1 MNRRAWAIFV
11 FVCLLLAGTSG
22 VLAYLRSNQR
32 LGRPAVRVGLQP
44 TYDGE
49 GSVVATNSV
58 DLPERVLD
66 MDSSTA
72 PMTRKELE
80 MLPKDTTFG
89 RRVYRAPD
97 GFQIACNVILMGS
110 DRTSIHK
117 PEYCLPGQGWLI
129 DERAKEQVG
138 IPIDRPHP
146 YQLPVMKWFA
156 SGALETADGRKT
168 ALRAVYVFW
177 FVADNEMTASHYD
190 RLRWLSRD
198 LLLKGVLQRWAYVS
212 CFAVC
217 YPGQEEA
224 TFQRIRAFIAEAVP
238 EFQSAPAS
246 KSADPS
252 SHALHKPM

>member
-1 MNRRAWAIFV
+1 MRLRSVKILV
-11 FVCLLLAGTSG
+11 TVLLLVSAFAGFLSG
-22 VLAYLRSNQR
+22 WKRIQK
-32 LGRPAVRVGLQP
+32 LGRPGVKIVAEPV
-44 TYDGE
+44 YDEKGNPV
-49 GSVVATNSV
+49 SSHSAY
-58 DLPERVLD
+58 LPVRVLD
-66 MDSSTA
+66 YSSE
-72 PMTRKELE
+72 PVGITRLELDW
-80 MLPKDTTFG
+80 LPKDTTFG

>member
-1 MNRRAWAIFV
+1 MSRRAWPV
-11 FVCLLLAGTSG
+11 FISVCVLVGGTS
-22 VLAYLRSNQR
+22 VLLGHYKTHQR
-32 LGRPAVRVGLQP
+32 LGRPAVKVSDRPVYGSDGRVVG
-44 TYDGE
+44 
-49 GSVVATNSV
+49 TNSV
-58 DLPERVLD
+58 ALPERVLD
-66 MDSSTA
+66 MDSTTA
-72 PMTRKELE
+72 PVTEKELA
-80 MLPKDTTFG
+80 MLPKDTIFG

-97 GFQIACNVILMGS
+97 GFEIACNAILMGG